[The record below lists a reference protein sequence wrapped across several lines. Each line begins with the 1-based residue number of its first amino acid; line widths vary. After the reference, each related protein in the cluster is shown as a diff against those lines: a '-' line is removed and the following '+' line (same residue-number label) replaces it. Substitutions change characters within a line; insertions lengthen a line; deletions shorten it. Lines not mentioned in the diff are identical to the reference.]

1 VASDPPQQQ
10 ADAVNTALDSVGTAI
25 GSVSV
30 LSDDSR
36 RRMFAFIRRAGRA
49 VTRDE
54 AAASVGISRKLA
66 AFHLDKLVDAGL
78 LRAYYAA
85 PGGIRRVGRR
95 PKVYE
100 ATGAQITVSIP
111 ERRHELLADLLLDA
125 VLTGGAGESAAR
137 AAVRAAEERGRRMG
151 EAAREELRPGRLGPE
166 RGLTACEHLLDRY
179 GYEPVRETPTRLR
192 LRNCPFHPL
201 AARAPDLV
209 CGMNRAFLGG
219 FLDGLRVGGVRA
231 VLAPEPGECCVRL
244 EPGGTADDPVPAS
257 PRTAPGRTTLP
268 AAEGSDGDGQTAEG
282 L

>member
-1 VASDPPQQQ
+1 MASDP
-10 ADAVNTALDSVGTAI
+10 AVPVDLAGTAI
-25 GSVSV
+25 DSVSV
-30 LSDDSR
+30 LSDASR
-36 RRMFAFIRRAGRA
+36 RRMFAFIRRARRA

-78 LRAYYAA
+78 LHARYET
-85 PGGIRRVGRR
+85 PGGIRKVGRR

-125 VLTGGAGESAAR
+125 VLTEGADESAAQ
-137 AAVRAAEERGRRMG
+137 AAVRSAGQRGLLMG
-151 EAAREELRPGRLGPE
+151 EAAREEFRPGRLGPE
-166 RGLTACEHLLDRY
+166 RGLTVCERLLDRY
-179 GYEPVRETPTRLR
+179 GYEPVREAPTRLR

-201 AARAPDLV
+201 AAKAPDLV
-209 CGMNRAFLGG
+209 CGMNRALLTGY
-219 FLDGLRVGGVRA
+219 LAGLQVKGVQA

-244 EPGGTADDPVPAS
+244 GAGSTDSDPAPVAAQAGPA
-257 PRTAPGRTTLP
+257 RTPP
-268 AAEGSDGDGQTAEG
+268 SAAEGSEGDDQIAED